1 MVYFPKPAAL
11 EAYVLPS
18 YDLAHGWDCICVN
31 LGHKGSVI
39 HCDFSNR
46 GAEKIPLKHI
56 KFI

>member
-18 YDLAHGWDCICVN
+18 YDLAHGRNCICVN
-31 LGHKGSVI
+31 LGDKGSVI
-39 HCDFSNR
+39 HCDFNNR
-46 GAEKIPLKHI
+46 GAEKIPLRHI